1 MTLPERSL
9 TLTLLGST
17 SPRNSPIVL
26 LILSVTYILVIETE
40 RIELLPSKP
49 ALKMQISA
57 VNSRRYRSNI
67 DVIDTHVEL
76 YQHLHFGHSYQNS
89 KIVADTATRMQ
100 QQQWSMF
107 VSAFW
112 VCIFGSLVPGRV
124 AFGCCDQAGCTLV
137 IGTMLLFL

>member
-40 RIELLPSKP
+40 RTELLPSKP

-57 VNSRRYRSNI
+57 VDSRRYRSNI

-76 YQHLHFGHSYQNS
+76 YQHLNFGHSYQNS

-100 QQQWSMF
+100 QQQSSIF
-107 VSAFW
+107 VPS
-112 VCIFGSLVPGRV
+112 CISVLGLY
-124 AFGCCDQAGCTLV
+124 LWV
-137 IGTMLLFL
+137 IGARQGGIWLL